1 MIAIAKFHK
10 ILFNNEISI
19 EYFSCFQLRSIMYKY
34 VKHVHTDFYAIIKG
48 DVHVWTFKVGYH

>member
-1 MIAIAKFHK
+1 
-10 ILFNNEISI
+10 
-19 EYFSCFQLRSIMYKY
+19 MYKY